1 MTRSLAYD
9 LFEDELGWALAVTAD
24 GALVLLHHAHSPDDA
39 EDELR
44 GRYPGAR
51 HDPSAPPL
59 PELRRQLAEYFAG
72 GRTRFDLTLAPEGTD
87 FQRRV
92 WSALSDIPFGE
103 TRSYAELAHAVG
115 NPRGSRA
122 VGQANRRNPIGV
134 VIPCHRVIAAD
145 GGLGGYAGGLDRKR
159 RLLGIEGSGSR
170 ELGLA

>member
-1 MTRSLAYD
+1 MTSEPAYD
-9 LFEDELGWALAVTAD
+9 LFEDELGWALAVAAG
-24 GALVLLHHAHSPDDA
+24 GALALLHHARSPEDA

-44 GRYPGAR
+44 GLYPAAR

-59 PELRRQLAEYFAG
+59 PALRRQLAEYFAG
-72 GRTRFDLTLAPEGTD
+72 ERTRFDLPLAPAGTD

-92 WSALSDIPFGE
+92 WSALRDIPYGE
-103 TRSYAELAHAVG
+103 TRSYAELARTVG
-115 NPRGSRA
+115 RPRGSRA

-159 RLLGIEGSGSR
+159 RLLEIEGSG
-170 ELGLA
+170 